1 MDVDLRLTVAGLSVS
16 AVSLQTLAE
25 VRADDVPTASVNITA
40 VIPGQTLVYIWVE
53 TSIIRFRVTLVSFRH
68 YYSFY
73 FPFSIQVCCVFFV
86 DVIFSSFFWRLY

>member
-40 VIPGQTLVYIWVE
+40 VIPGQTLVYIWVD
-53 TSIIRFRVTLVSFRH
+53 TPIINNQMQS
-68 YYSFY
+68 Y
-73 FPFSIQVCCVFFV
+73 FSILQILLVLLIVFL
-86 DVIFSSFFWRLY
+86 FSSF